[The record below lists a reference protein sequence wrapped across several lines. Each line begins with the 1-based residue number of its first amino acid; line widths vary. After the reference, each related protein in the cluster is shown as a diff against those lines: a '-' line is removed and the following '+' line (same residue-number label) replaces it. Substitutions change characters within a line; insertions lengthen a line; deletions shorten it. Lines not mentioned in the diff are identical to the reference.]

1 MSLIRSRTT
10 REIALPASCLTTVR
24 EALRD
29 EAGPVATVNALHAAG
44 FRSGEAVWRSFASG
58 GDVDVESLGEG
69 DFWTRL
75 SDWFS
80 RRGWGSFQFEA
91 IHDGVGRLGS
101 RDWAESEGGDER
113 QPSCSFTTGL
123 LSRILSTAGGGD
135 IAVVETAC
143 RARGDA
149 ECHWAFG
156 SEHTVHRLYGSLLE
170 GRSFED
176 ALREI

>member
-10 REIALPASCLTTVR
+10 REIALPASGLTTIR

-44 FRSGEAVWRSFASG
+44 FRSGDAVWQSFAG
-58 GDVDVESLGEG
+58 AGDLDVETLSG
-69 DFWTRL
+69 DEFWTRL

-80 RRGWGSFQFEA
+80 RRGWGSFEFEP
-91 IHDGVGRLGS
+91 IHPGIGRLAS
-101 RDWAESEGGDER
+101 RDWVEAEGGDER
-113 QPSCSFTTGL
+113 QPSCSFTAGL
-123 LSRILSTAGGGD
+123 MSKILTRTGGGD
-135 IAVVETAC
+135 IAVIETAC

-156 SEHTVHRLYGSLLE
+156 SEDTVHQVYGSLLE

-176 ALREI
+176 ALREL